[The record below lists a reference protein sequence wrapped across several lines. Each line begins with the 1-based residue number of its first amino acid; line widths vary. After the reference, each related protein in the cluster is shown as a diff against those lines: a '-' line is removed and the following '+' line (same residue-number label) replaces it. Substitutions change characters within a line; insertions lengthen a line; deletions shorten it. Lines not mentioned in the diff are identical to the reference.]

1 MLERLLS
8 EMEAPE
14 EKRLKRP
21 RRLVACVHNA
31 QRLPAVRELQRREQQ
46 GELDVIVFIP
56 FGEKYEDFGKILE
69 GMRMTWR
76 RAKKRDYERMIVEVG
91 PDIVLTL
98 GWPFILT
105 EASLAHK
112 PRILFLN
119 SHPSLLPRHRGFSP
133 FWGAIRDG
141 DAEAGATVHEIAPG
155 IDDGPILL
163 QTAFPLDRFDTY
175 LSVKRRTFACEADG
189 VRRALD
195 LVVPLL
201 DDAARL
207 LTLFAPQD
215 EKRAS
220 WTAKRGSA
228 DSEVDPTRPLV
239 DLYDAIRY
247 CDPDA
252 FPAYFFVEGQKVEVV
267 LRRAVKPAGAREDTL

>member
-91 PDIVLTL
+91 PDVVLTL

-112 PRILFLN
+112 PRVLFLN

-189 VRRALD
+189 VGPEGLLVRNRRRRG
-195 LVVPLL
+195 
-201 DDAARL
+201 AAERS
-207 LTLFAPQD
+207 TGRSEQCAEAGGGMQAQAQTPEHHGPQ
-215 EKRAS
+215 AG
-220 WTAKRGSA
+220 AKRPGCCR
-228 DSEVDPTRPLV
+228 V
-239 DLYDAIRY
+239 
-247 CDPDA
+247 
-252 FPAYFFVEGQKVEVV
+252 
-267 LRRAVKPAGAREDTL
+267 

>member
-1 MLERLLS
+1 
-8 EMEAPE
+8 MEAPE
-14 EKRLKRP
+14 GKRLKRP

-46 GELDVIVFIP
+46 GELDVIVSIP
-56 FGEKYEDFGKILE
+56 FGERYEDFGKILE

-91 PDIVLTL
+91 PDVVLTL
-98 GWPFILT
+98 GWPSSSRRRRWRT
-105 EASLAHK
+105 SHASCSSTRT
-112 PRILFLN
+112 PRCSRGTGAFR
-119 SHPSLLPRHRGFSP
+119 PS
-133 FWGAIRDG
+133 GAPS
-141 DAEAGATVHEIAPG
+141 ATATVHEIAPG

-189 VRRALD
+189 VRPALD

-215 EKRAS
+215 EKGAS

-228 DSEVDPTRPLV
+228 DSEVDLTRPLV